1 MSQQTIQIADKPTL
15 DDVKAL
21 LENSGYGLEAL
32 KNSLGSGGGGG
43 NGGGVA
49 CQFSIKENS
58 VVVNQDE
65 VISTLPY
72 DFNYGSA
79 VVLNDEIH
87 ILGSSGSGNSKKH
100 YKWNG
105 TSWTSAST
113 LPPYN
118 FYFGS
123 AVVLNDEIHILGGSD
138 EYGFKSHYKWDGTS
152 WTSVSK
158 LPYAFVN
165 GSAVVLNDEI
175 HILGSDNT
183 SSTYNHVKHY
193 KWNGKS
199 WTSVSTLP
207 YDFYCGSAVVL
218 NDKIHILGGGVS
230 EGDTKHYKIKRS
242 AHLITLY
249 LQSGN
254 KIICDTK
261 KTGPISDN
269 LKKVDF
275 GYECTKTGLCKMYD
289 MNSTNNIIFT
299 II

>member
-65 VISTLPY
+65 VVSTLPY
-72 DFNYGSA
+72 SFQY
-79 VVLNDEIH
+79 
-87 ILGSSGSGNSKKH
+87 
-100 YKWNG
+100 
-105 TSWTSAST
+105 
-113 LPPYN
+113 
-118 FYFGS
+118 GS

-138 EYGFKSHYKWDGTS
+138 SGTSKKHYKWDGTS
-152 WTSVSK
+152 WTSVS
-158 LPYAFVN
+158 
-165 GSAVVLNDEI
+165 
-175 HILGSDNT
+175 
-183 SSTYNHVKHY
+183 
-193 KWNGKS
+193 
-199 WTSVSTLP
+199 TLP
-207 YDFYCGSAVVL
+207 YNFYHGSAVVL
-218 NDKIHILGGGVS
+218 NDKIHILGGIDSGT
-230 EGDTKHYKIKRS
+230 EHYRLKRI
-242 AHLITLY
+242 ANLITLY

-254 KIICDTK
+254 KIICNTK
-261 KTGPISDN
+261 KTRPISDN

>member
-72 DFNYGSA
+72 DFSYGSAVVFNNEIHILGGGNNNHYKWDGGTWSTSWHSVSTLPYDFKYGSA

-87 ILGSSGSGNSKKH
+87 ILGGGGTPKKH

-105 TSWTSAST
+105 TSWTSVST
-113 LPPYN
+113 LPYN
-118 FYFGS
+118 FAYGS
-123 AVVLNDEIHILGGSD
+123 AVVFNNEIHILGGS
-138 EYGFKSHYKWDGTS
+138 S
-152 WTSVSK
+152 
-158 LPYAFVN
+158 
-165 GSAVVLNDEI
+165 
-175 HILGSDNT
+175 
-183 SSTYNHVKHY
+183 
-193 KWNGKS
+193 
-199 WTSVSTLP
+199 
-207 YDFYCGSAVVL
+207 
-218 NDKIHILGGGVS
+218 GGGGT
-230 EGDTKHYKIKRS
+230 EHYRLKRI
-242 AHLITLY
+242 ANLITLY

-254 KIICDTK
+254 KIICDTE

-275 GYECTKTGLCKMYD
+275 GYECIKTGLCKMYD
-289 MNSTNNIIFT
+289 MNVNTNNIIFT